1 VIRLLVLPVPGVLAV
16 LAVAAAGPAL
26 RAGNPRETTAVYR
39 LRGEVR
45 PFLFWIGRG
54 DVGGGHITVRRT
66 DSLPGRWSQEIE
78 VLFGSDPARVPQ
90 HINRWGYGRESA
102 NWTQGTGA
110 GSGAPRLLA
119 TDFQRAMDLHGC
131 AGRQLPQPGAA
142 PHEVSR
148 VHGSCTAARCG
159 DFKPFPELCRAVW
172 FPERSIAP
180 DLLGGR
186 DQRHIA
192 AGAPP
197 HAAVAH
203 VHLQRQ
209 TISAAGHQ
217 CATGDILPHLVW
229 RIAPRGCCGYRVPL
243 FQYRA
248 PHDYRFHAVDAAGGE
263 ILRQLQ

>member
-1 VIRLLVLPVPGVLAV
+1 LVIRLPVPGVLAV

-90 HINRWGYGRESA
+90 HIKRWGYGRESA

-119 TDFQRAMDLHGC
+119 TDFQGFMKHSAESSID
-131 AGRQLPQPGAA
+131 
-142 PHEVSR
+142 EVVPASR
-148 VHGSCTAARCG
+148 GSSGNLFDVT
-159 DFKPFPELCRAVW
+159 
-172 FPERSIAP
+172 RS
-180 DLLGGR
+180 
-186 DQRHIA
+186 
-192 AGAPP
+192 
-197 HAAVAH
+197 
-203 VHLQRQ
+203 
-209 TISAAGHQ
+209 
-217 CATGDILPHLVW
+217 
-229 RIAPRGCCGYRVPL
+229 
-243 FQYRA
+243 
-248 PHDYRFHAVDAAGGE
+248 VDAAGRPIE
-263 ILRQLQ
+263 RPACPDRPAAALVAAVAVRRRLEDA